1 MRRYKVI
8 IKKSWLDTEFVFS
21 LASEATKFMAE
32 VVKNYHKKDDE
43 DDDIEVLLKIDEL
56 KEEKQEEV
64 KNESIPD

>member
-1 MRRYKVI
+1 MKRYKVI
-8 IKKSWLDTEFVFS
+8 VKKSWSDIEFVFS

-32 VVKNYHKKDDE
+32 VVKNYHKKDDK
-43 DDDIEVLLKIDEL
+43 DDDIEVLLKIDES

>member
-32 VVKNYHKKDDE
+32 VVENYHKKDDK
-43 DDDIEVLLKIDEL
+43 DDDIEVLLKIDEP
-56 KEEKQEEV
+56 K
-64 KNESIPD
+64 

>member
-32 VVKNYHKKDDE
+32 VVKNYHKKDDK
-43 DDDIEVLLKIDEL
+43 DDDIEVLLKIDES

>member
-1 MRRYKVI
+1 MKRYKVI

-32 VVKNYHKKDDE
+32 VVKNYHKKDDK
-43 DDDIEVLLKIDEL
+43 DDDIEVLLKIDEP

-64 KNESIPD
+64 KNESISD

>member
-1 MRRYKVI
+1 MKRYKVI
-8 IKKSWLDTEFVFS
+8 IKKSWSDIEFVFS

-32 VVKNYHKKDDE
+32 VVKNYHKKDDK
-43 DDDIEVLLKIDEL
+43 DDDIEVLLKIDEP

>member
-1 MRRYKVI
+1 
-8 IKKSWLDTEFVFS
+8 
-21 LASEATKFMAE
+21 MAE
-32 VVKNYHKKDDE
+32 VVKSYHKKDDK

>member
-32 VVKNYHKKDDE
+32 VVKSYHKKDDK

-56 KEEKQEEV
+56 KEEKQEKV

>member
-32 VVKNYHKKDDE
+32 VVKSYHKKDDK

>member
-21 LASEATKFMAE
+21 LVSEATKFMAE
-32 VVKNYHKKDDE
+32 VVKSYHKKDDK
-43 DDDIEVLLKIDEL
+43 DDDIEVLLKIDEP

>member
-1 MRRYKVI
+1 MKRYKVI

-32 VVKNYHKKDDE
+32 VVKNYHKKDDK